1 MGYESLF
8 LNVHLVFIDLSS
20 LLLRS
25 NIGYVRPLTL
35 PFSGVVSEWGIAPPP
50 LASSDQYINLLNV
63 KYCYELDS
71 LKFFA
76 VIGC

>member
-35 PFSGVVSEWGIAPPP
+35 PFSGVVSE
-50 LASSDQYINLLNV
+50 
-63 KYCYELDS
+63 
-71 LKFFA
+71 
-76 VIGC
+76 

>member
-8 LNVHLVFIDLSS
+8 LNVHLFFIDLSS

-35 PFSGVVSEWGIAPPP
+35 PFSGVVSEWGIAPPS
-50 LASSDQYINLLNV
+50 LVTSDQ
-63 KYCYELDS
+63 
-71 LKFFA
+71 
-76 VIGC
+76 